1 MEKTRWCNCVSYS
14 VAPQIPKENT
24 RERRGRGDEAH
35 RRRMLLRLRN
45 GVAGDRNRR
54 RPRPCVSNLKHVALY
69 SSLRSSTRAN
79 DSTPCPFGAFV
90 GRLLIVSAPPRM
102 SPAYIAGLLK
112 GHTAK
117 RLREKFPSL
126 KTRCGKDSLWTRTY
140 YVGTAGAVSKEI
152 ILRYINER
160 QEK

>member
-1 MEKTRWCNCVSYS
+1 MT
-14 VAPQIPKENT
+14 QLNT
-24 RERRGRGDEAH
+24 ERCSDSGIE
-35 RRRMLLRLRN
+35 LLAIETD
-45 GVAGDRNRR
+45 VD
-54 RPRPCVSNLKHVALY
+54 HVHV
-69 SSLRSSTRAN
+69 
-79 DSTPCPFGAFV
+79 F
-90 GRLLIVSAPPRM
+90 VSAPPRM

-160 QEK
+160 QGK